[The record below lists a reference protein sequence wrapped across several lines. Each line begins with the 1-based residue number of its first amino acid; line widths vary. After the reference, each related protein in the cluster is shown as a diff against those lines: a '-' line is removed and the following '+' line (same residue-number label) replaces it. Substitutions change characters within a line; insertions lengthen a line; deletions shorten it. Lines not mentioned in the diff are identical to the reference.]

1 MEALN
6 SNAEDCERLCSQV
19 AALLDQALALL
30 AFWDICYLA
39 DGLVLGL
46 GYTVGHIAEPDGGS
60 YDCSVICGT
69 AVIITTSVPSLS
81 PSSLAPT
88 LLPLVLASGNPTAT
102 PSLEPSAAPLNLGD
116 TNAPTS
122 TPTPSPTLLPVTPV
136 PTDTPSMFPTPR
148 PSMAIEL
155 NFASL
160 APRRVFRAYVDIWFV
175 VVPDQTISGLAFRDN
190 DVEQFRQ
197 DVSDAYGTMLDR
209 LQLLSLQQTS
219 VAGTK
224 RMRHGSR
231 ECPDCS
237 PFSIRSCVSH
247 APPRFRNV
255 CSPLCSLL

>member
-1 MEALN
+1 MPRIVSACVRRLRRCWTKLLRSLHSGIYVIWPTALFWA
-6 SNAEDCERLCSQV
+6 SGI
-19 AALLDQALALL
+19 LL
-30 AFWDICYLA
+30 A
-39 DGLVLGL
+39 
-46 GYTVGHIAEPDGGS
+46 
-60 YDCSVICGT
+60 
-69 AVIITTSVPSLS
+69 TS
-81 PSSLAPT
+81 
-88 LLPLVLASGNPTAT
+88 
-102 PSLEPSAAPLNLGD
+102 
-116 TNAPTS
+116 
-122 TPTPSPTLLPVTPV
+122 PSPTLLPVTPV